1 MPGRPGTPK
10 SSVTILAMDPRPA
23 ATVMLPRVAEDGVEV
38 LVLRRGAASR
48 FAPGFVVFP
57 GGVLEAADRA
67 LAERWF
73 GDPEEAFRACALREL
88 FEEAGILL
96 TADGPRSATP
106 DRPIESVAFEPA
118 PAASLRE
125 IARWVAPE
133 FLDVRFDARFYAAA
147 MPGDLEPVAD
157 GEEIDRAWWANPGQ
171 VLASAE
177 AGETRLMWP
186 TMVMLRALAGCHT
199 VEEVMRLDVPQI
211 PRDPSVQLPRP

>member
-1 MPGRPGTPK
+1 
-10 SSVTILAMDPRPA
+10 MDPRPA
-23 ATVMLPRVAEDGVEV
+23 ATVMLPREAEGGIEV
-38 LVLRRGAASR
+38 LVLRRAAASR

-57 GGVLEAADRA
+57 GGVLEPTDRA

-73 GDPEEAFRACALREL
+73 GNPEEAFRACALREL

-96 TADGPRSATP
+96 TADGPRSVQP
-106 DRPIESVAFEPA
+106 DRPIEAVAFEPP

-133 FLDVRFDARFYAAA
+133 FLEVRFDARFYAIA
-147 MPGDLEPVAD
+147 MPGGLDPLAD
-157 GEEIDRAWWANPGQ
+157 GEEIDRAWWASPGQ

-177 AGETRLMWP
+177 AGETPLMWP
-186 TMVMLRALAGCHT
+186 TMVMLRALAGCRS

-211 PRDPSVQLPRP
+211 PRDPSVHLPRS